1 MMFSR
6 LTSDIPQNFR
16 DFWSTSETKIASVTK
31 LGKDMVSECELLPEL
46 M

>member
-6 LTSDIPQNFR
+6 LASDIPLNFR

-31 LGKDMVSECELLPEL
+31 IRQGYGQ
-46 M
+46 